1 MIKHDN
7 SKLRTMSARSDE
19 NLLDEFLEVL
29 DRIGLDYTSA
39 VRCFSKQTIM
49 EGAMPF
55 RPKAATVQPSGVT
68 RIMSAKVDEETRAR
82 LLDVLDGIGID
93 CSMAVRMLAH
103 QTVTEQ
109 SLPFRPGIRQG

>member
-7 SKLRTMSARSDE
+7 SKLRKMSARIDE

-103 QTVTEQ
+103 QTATEQ